1 MKTET
6 KVLNFINTFKEMYPK
21 QIEDMFLHGL
31 CYWFATILEEQ
42 FNGRK
47 VYDCIDGHFITEIDN
62 ELYDI
67 RGKITDKY
75 DKPVSNPYKED
86 GDLIYW
92 DIYQEW
98 EPLDSARVIKY
109 CKDLKD

>member
-6 KVLNFINTFKEMYPK
+6 KILNFINTFKETNPK
-21 QIEDMFLHGL
+21 FIEEMFTNGL
-31 CYWFATILEEQ
+31 CYWFATILEQQ

-47 VYDCIDGHFITEIDN
+47 VYNCIEGHFITEIEN
-62 ELYDI
+62 HLYDI
-67 RGKITDKY
+67 RGNVDKEY
-75 DKPVSNPYKED
+75 DKPISNPDKED

-109 CKDLKD
+109 CKDLKE